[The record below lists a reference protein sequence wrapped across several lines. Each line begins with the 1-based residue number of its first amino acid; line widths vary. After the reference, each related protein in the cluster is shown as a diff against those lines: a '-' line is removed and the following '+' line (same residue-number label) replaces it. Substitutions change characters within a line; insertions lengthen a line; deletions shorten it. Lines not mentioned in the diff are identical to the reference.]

1 MELSKRSAKKLAE
14 AYRLQLGEV
23 KTKLEQTKRE
33 LDDAYVCFNGATDPG
48 LIDETIYRINALDAR
63 YSRLIGDAREKS
75 AAFRAAETAS
85 HRRRRTE
92 EMI

>member
-75 AAFRAAETAS
+75 AAVRAAETAS

-92 EMI
+92 ERI